1 MEARNTI
8 QHRNICNSADI
19 CTSRIE
25 ILHSG
30 IIRDEQG
37 NNIGPGLE
45 TRLAA
50 RASPGAYIVMSVM
63 RCWHSYLITI
73 TAIAVTKSGNSKCNT
88 LQIMFL
94 LIHFQLCYCFIHS
107 HRYLFTFIHPP
118 KILFSQTQM
127 VSACFLPS
135 VPSKDHFHNTSSSL
149 VSKYMDPIFYN
160 MDIICL
166 LQFLQ
171 FDDCYITHY
180 MKPYSC

>member
-50 RASPGAYIVMSVM
+50 RASPSAHIVMSVM
-63 RCWHSYLITI
+63 RCWHCYHYTY

-107 HRYLFTFIHPP
+107 HKYLFTFIHPP
-118 KILFSQTQM
+118 KILFSQSQMKWSQPVSIRLSHRKIISTILHHLSYRNTRTQF
-127 VSACFLPS
+127 S
-135 VPSKDHFHNTSSSL
+135 T
-149 VSKYMDPIFYN
+149 
-160 MDIICL
+160 
-166 LQFLQ
+166 
-171 FDDCYITHY
+171 TWT
-180 MKPYSC
+180 